1 MSVSG
6 FNILEAAGGIG
17 ALLGIGGT
25 AVPKFSSAGTIMS
38 LGDGDGK
45 FYFFDTEVPEN
56 LPFGGD
62 MVSTLHQFPGGA
74 RAVDTFGD
82 QPRSLDFSG
91 KLLSLGPKQL
101 SPNTGTA
108 YAQKAMTALQR
119 MQLLHQL
126 YVAGKP
132 LTWRYDLFEFQ
143 VVIAKFLPDIKHEN
157 LVEYSISLHVLS
169 DNVDKFL
176 PNKQRNAALTP
187 NPFANLLGKLTNFLK
202 KAEKVTKLLGA
213 LLLAAQ
219 GLAGLMKSDAGRK
232 KLLFAGVSLI
242 PGSAEFTRLITAVQ
256 NVDSTLRTMTTDT
269 HPQTVLDMQAV
280 QPVET
285 LPPEAIDGQV
295 LPQLKKL
302 AGETRTL
309 MAFSTNDYV
318 KFNTHDPVL
327 AGQVASEMR
336 AYYSSILQLIR
347 AFQLLLQPTRVRVER
362 LQNPNLYEL
371 AAKYYRDASKWTTI
385 AQANKFLTP
394 QPIGLFY
401 VKIPFEDLA
410 PNVGGTVGV
419 G

>member
-1 MSVSG
+1 MSVPS
-6 FNILEAAGGIG
+6 FNLLDAAGGVG

-25 AVPKFSSAGTIMS
+25 AVPKSSGAGSIMS

-74 RAVDTFGD
+74 RAVDTFGR
-82 QPRSLDFSG
+82 QQRSLDFSG

-101 SPNTGTA
+101 SPLTGTA
-108 YAQKAMTALQR
+108 FAQKELTALQR
-119 MQLLHQL
+119 MQQLHQL
-126 YVAGKP
+126 YVAGEP
-132 LTWRYDLFEFQ
+132 LTWRFDLFEFT
-143 VVIAKFLPDIKHEN
+143 VVIAKFSPDVKHEN

-176 PNKQRNAALTP
+176 PSKKRNAALTP

-202 KAEKVTKLLGA
+202 KAEKMTKLLNA
-213 LLLAAQ
+213 LLLATQ
-219 GLAGLMKSDAGRK
+219 GLTGLMKSDAGRK
-232 KLLFAGVSLI
+232 KLFFAGLGLI
-242 PGSAEFTRLITAVQ
+242 PGSAEFTRLITALQ
-256 NVDSTLRTMTTDT
+256 NTDAIIRTMTADT

-285 LPPEAIDGQV
+285 LPPSAIQGQV
-295 LPQLKKL
+295 IPQLKK
-302 AGETRTL
+302 AEVETKAL
-309 MAFSTNDYV
+309 LDFFTNDYV
-318 KFNTHDPVL
+318 KFNTHDPAL

-347 AFQLLLQPTRVRVER
+347 AFQLLLQPARVRVER
-362 LQNPNLYEL
+362 LQNPDLYAL
-371 AAKYYRDASKWTTI
+371 AARYYRDASKWTTI
-385 AQANKFLTP
+385 AQANGFLTP
-394 QPIGLFY
+394 QPIGIFY
-401 VKIPFEDLA
+401 VKIPFEDLS